1 MGSRYLTELADW
13 CRAAGLVTHEVDGW
27 QYRARSSGGFDGDR
41 PYCIMWHHTASDM
54 SPENDVDYMISCE
67 DAPLA
72 NVLLDRDGHVWVMAG
87 GATNTNGKGGPYGT
101 TRGQVPKDSM
111 NTHGVSIEAAN
122 NGVGEWWPQAQI
134 DAYFALSL
142 MLTDR
147 LGLDPGDICEHQVW
161 APDRKIDP
169 AVADAVQG
177 AWQPA
182 RANSSGTWSQT
193 DVIDELWVRT
203 GSPIPGPDPSPPD
216 PAPPITEDDMRQIVA
231 IDSNGTMWV
240 GDGTLRRPIPSM
252 GVFSNYVVLSSSNC
266 YQLVNTSGQVV
277 RSADDVREVGSDTI
291 EALGH
296 RSDL

>member
-1 MGSRYLTELADW
+1 
-13 CRAAGLVTHEVDGW
+13 
-27 QYRARSSGGFDGDR
+27 
-41 PYCIMWHHTASDM
+41 
-54 SPENDVDYMISCE
+54 
-67 DAPLA
+67 
-72 NVLLDRDGHVWVMAG
+72 
-87 GATNTNGKGGPYGT
+87 
-101 TRGQVPKDSM
+101 M
-111 NTHGVSIEAAN
+111 NTHGISIEAAN
-122 NGVGEWWPQAQI
+122 NGVGEWWPQVQI

-142 MLTDR
+142 MLADR

-177 AWQPA
+177 PWQPA

-193 DVIDELWVRT
+193 DVIDELWART